1 MEKKGTTMTDTND
14 SGRGGLEE
22 STIDLIVDHDAP
34 RLHAEAEAISGD
46 AKPLIW
52 VPDPANRHDHDA
64 GNHRGLPIV
73 PPSWAGNTTPGWA
86 NTINPETI
94 EPATE
99 PDRHTP
105 GGRNHRK
112 RRVAVAVVAIV
123 VILAAILTGL
133 AVWQTGRVREAANTC
148 EAANTRI
155 TDATGSLIELIA
167 GDDYKDATSITAE
180 HVEDPETVTA
190 LRTAIDTVNEQV
202 RIGDNE
208 EPSAPTVMCAIDW
221 TDLHPGRIA
230 DQAEG
235 EAERLETSHATLKE
249 AVSAVIASR
258 DEKTLNEASNALK
271 TKTDQAD
278 TLLNDSDGKVQ
289 DNATRDA
296 LIKAIDGAKA
306 LLDDGD
312 DAKAMNDASSALDQ
326 AMNKVN
332 DSIKAKQDADAQ
344 AAAAQQAQQSYTPS
358 YTGGYTGG
366 GYYAPSYSGGGA
378 SSGGSVSSGGSIF
391 DRLPSA
397 IGGTGVPLQGESAG
411 QICFG
416 DGDCPV
422 S

>member
-14 SGRGGLEE
+14 PGRGGLEE

-86 NTINPETI
+86 HADGPSPAEPTPET
-94 EPATE
+94 
-99 PDRHTP
+99 

-112 RRVAVAVVAIV
+112 RRAIIAAITII
-123 VILAAILTGL
+123 VILAAILTVL
-133 AVWQTGRVREAANTC
+133 TVWQTGRVHNATAAC
-148 EAANTRI
+148 ESANTRI
-155 TDATGSLIELIA
+155 TDTTRGLIKFTEA
-167 GDDYKDATSITAE
+167 DDYQTAIKVTAE
-180 HVEDPETVTA
+180 QVEDPDTVTTLQA
-190 LRTAIDTVNEQV
+190 AIDGLNEQV
-202 RIGDNE
+202 RIGGDE
-208 EPSAPTVMCAIDW
+208 EPAAPVIACAIDW
-221 TDLHPGRIA
+221 TDPQPGRIA
-230 DQAEG
+230 EQAEG
-235 EAERLETSHATLKE
+235 EAERLEASHAALEE
-249 AVSAVIASR
+249 AVSSVIASR
-258 DEKTLNEASNALK
+258 DEKTLNDAATALK

-278 TLLNDSDGKVQ
+278 ELLSDSDGKVQ
-289 DNATRDA
+289 DNATREA
-296 LIKAIDGAKA
+296 LGKAIDEAKTM
-306 LLDDGD
+306 LDNGD
-312 DAKAMNDASSALDQ
+312 DAQAMNDAIAALDQ
-326 AMNKVN
+326 AMNAVN

-344 AAAAQQAQQSYTPS
+344 AAAEAAAQQAQQSYTPS

-366 GYYAPSYSGGGA
+366 GYSPSYSGGV
-378 SSGGSVSSGGSIF
+378 SSGGSASSGGSIF

-397 IGGTGVPLQGESAG
+397 IGGVFENAPQGESAG
-411 QICFG
+411 QVCFG

>member
-14 SGRGGLEE
+14 PGRGGLEE

-105 GGRNHRK
+105 GVRNHRK

-133 AVWQTGRVREAANTC
+133 AVWQTGRVREAVNTC

-180 HVEDPETVTA
+180 QVEDPDTVTA
-190 LRTAIDTVNEQV
+190 LQAAIDTVNEQV
-202 RIGDNE
+202 RIGGDE
-208 EPSAPTVMCAIDW
+208 EPAAPVIACAIDW
-221 TDLHPGRIA
+221 TDPQPGLTA
-230 DQAEG
+230 DEAARAAEL
-235 EAERLETSHATLKE
+235 LETRFAKLKDGVQ
-249 AVSAVIASR
+249 AVVESR
-258 DEKTLNEASNALK
+258 DEKTLNDAADALK
-271 TKTDQAD
+271 AKTDQAGA
-278 TLLNDSDGKVQ
+278 LLKDSEDKVQ
-289 DNATRDA
+289 DDATRDA
-296 LIKAIDGAKA
+296 LDKAIDEAEA
-306 LLDDGD
+306 LLGEGD
-312 DAKAMNDASSALDQ
+312 DAKAMNDAVALLDQ
-326 AMNKVN
+326 AMNAVN

-344 AAAAQQAQQSYTPS
+344 AAADAAAQQSQSYTPS

-366 GYYAPSYSGGGA
+366 GYYTPSYTGGGA
-378 SSGGSVSSGGSIF
+378 SSGGSIF

-397 IGGTGVPLQGESAG
+397 IGGADNPDMQHGGTSMG
-411 QICFG
+411 QVCFG

-422 S
+422 N